1 MIGCS
6 VPSAKEP
13 EIRCAICA
21 RRVTLELSNTDE
33 AGHAVHEACY
43 VRKTVGHRMPTPEL
57 TTTPRSWFSA
67 LIDWAQLAFPAAS
80 PR

>member
-1 MIGCS
+1 MIGS
-6 VPSAKEP
+6 SAVSAKEP
-13 EIRCAICA
+13 EIRCSICT
-21 RRVTLELSNTDE
+21 RRVTLELSKTDE

-43 VRKTVGHRMPTPEL
+43 VRATVAHRMPTTAL
-57 TTTPRSWFSA
+57 AKAPRSWATA